1 MYLKD
6 ASGHNYWQWQL
17 SINQSVNQPNSQ
29 SVIMKMM
36 IVKDAGGPGHP
47 MELWAGVAQQGLGW
61 TLSVNMMIRIVYNDE
76 N

>member
-1 MYLKD
+1 
-6 ASGHNYWQWQL
+6 
-17 SINQSVNQPNSQ
+17 
-29 SVIMKMM
+29 MKMM